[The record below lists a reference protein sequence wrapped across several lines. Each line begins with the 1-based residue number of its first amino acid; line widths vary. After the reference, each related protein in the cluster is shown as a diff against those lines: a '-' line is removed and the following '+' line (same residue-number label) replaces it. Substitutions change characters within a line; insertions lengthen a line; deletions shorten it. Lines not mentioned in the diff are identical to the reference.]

1 MMELC
6 LMSCVM
12 LCPEMCRLRPCHLAK
27 THAALSDL
35 ASRQRVLL
43 LSSPPPAA
51 GPPEELLAL
60 VAAYA
65 QSAHAAAFA
74 PPPLL
79 QLQDVLG
86 PESNSLTEEQ
96 VCACLTSNAYPCP
109 GLGDA
114 SLGSIICQSVFDI
127 RNLGTGSR
135 SFALCFCILTYPYEK
150 NP

>member
-1 MMELC
+1 MTVAHAC
-6 LMSCVM
+6 LAQCHCIAFDM
-12 LCPEMCRLRPCHLAK
+12 LAHQVQNTLYMFMIRQALVSVSSMCRTPCACRLRPCHLAK

-65 QSAHAAAFA
+65 HSAHAAAFA

-86 PESNSLTEEQ
+86 PEGAGLPEEQ
-96 VCACLTSNAYPCP
+96 VC
-109 GLGDA
+109 
-114 SLGSIICQSVFDI
+114 
-127 RNLGTGSR
+127 
-135 SFALCFCILTYPYEK
+135 
-150 NP
+150 